1 MIIMRKIVFAGIV
14 ALGGF
19 ATANAQC
26 KTVSTIT
33 ENFDAWKDI
42 NKCWTAQQGK
52 AMLYASDKK
61 IVFYSMTNPGENMY
75 LVTPKIKA
83 GKYTLT
89 LDISDNGGET
99 ALELFSINNVSDTK
113 SYVSIAKSSKIEG
126 GKKAYDIS
134 LKKDSNL
141 GLKVLLNGVHQA
153 VYVDNFSLKPS
164 K

>member
-1 MIIMRKIVFAGIV
+1 MRKITAIGVMV
-14 ALGGF
+14 LGGF
-19 ATANAQC
+19 LTANAQC
-26 KTVSTIT
+26 KTVSMLV
-33 ENFDAWKDI
+33 ENFDTWKDV

-52 AMLYASDKK
+52 AMLYSSDKK
-61 IVFYSMTNPGENMY
+61 IVFYSMTNPGENMF

-89 LDISDNGGET
+89 LDVSDNGGET
-99 ALELFSINNVSDTK
+99 TLELFSINNTSDAK
-113 SYVSIAKSSKIEG
+113 SYVSMAKPSKIIG
-126 GKKAYDIS
+126 GKKAFDIA

-153 VYVDNFSLKPS
+153 VYVDNFSLTQK